1 MLPAHE
7 HTAHRK
13 VRPGSLPRPDART
26 IYPFRFALG
35 KIPVSSVHSRDLP
48 SSSAIRQALLLGQ
61 LSLIYTYWMP
71 QGCSRKE
78 RCIYPASVANESS
91 LHNVSS
97 SVGYLLHGKESKGR
111 HAWVGVYRRDS
122 PDEDSASSLGDPLS
136 RLGDPRNSAKHRPHR
151 PQRVQIERKNCKRGN
166 SCAVDNAVGTL
177 PYGR

>member
-61 LSLIYTYWMP
+61 LSLIYTYWAP
-71 QGCSRKE
+71 QGCSRNDAFI
-78 RCIYPASVANESS
+78 RRASLTSRASTTCLRPSDIYFMA
-91 LHNVSS
+91 
-97 SVGYLLHGKESKGR
+97 
-111 HAWVGVYRRDS
+111 
-122 PDEDSASSLGDPLS
+122 
-136 RLGDPRNSAKHRPHR
+136 RN
-151 PQRVQIERKNCKRGN
+151 QRV
-166 SCAVDNAVGTL
+166 GT
-177 PYGR
+177 PG